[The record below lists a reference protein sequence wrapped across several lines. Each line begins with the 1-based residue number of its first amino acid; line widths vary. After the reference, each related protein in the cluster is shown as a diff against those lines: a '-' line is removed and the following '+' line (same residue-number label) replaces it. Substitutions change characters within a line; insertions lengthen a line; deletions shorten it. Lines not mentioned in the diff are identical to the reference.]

1 MAYWCGVMKDDV
13 CGDRSTIAVRLRV
26 AVASEEL
33 ALEVLVWLFGVGGGG
48 MCATVGCRGV
58 CPLCCASEWVPNPT
72 ERAEWVANP
81 TKDSQKMA
89 VQVVSKLVFAEA
101 QDE

>member
-1 MAYWCGVMKDDV
+1 VAYWCGVMKDDV

-48 MCATVGCRGV
+48 MCATVGWRGV
-58 CPLCCASEWVPNPT
+58 YPLCWMLNSAKHEWSVVGQRKAVDPKPKAKAKAK
-72 ERAEWVANP
+72 E
-81 TKDSQKMA
+81 SQSKA
-89 VQVVSKLVFAEA
+89 VQVV
-101 QDE
+101 

>member
-1 MAYWCGVMKDDV
+1 MKGDV
-13 CGDRSTIAVRLRV
+13 CGARSVIDVRRRV

-33 ALEVLVWLFGVGGGG
+33 AQKVRVGLFGVGGEGL
-48 MCATVGCRGV
+48 CATVGWRGV
-58 CPLCCASEWVPNPT
+58 CPLCCASEWFPNPT